1 MLSWAN
7 RVVNHTILENITDYY
22 DIVWHESGKGND
34 NMIERLQR
42 RAAKIIYSST
52 VAELP
57 TVEIIT
63 KLGWEPLNERR
74 EAHLLSLVKKCI
86 RNDVP

>member
-1 MLSWAN
+1 M
-7 RVVNHTILENITDYY
+7 TDYW

-34 NMIERLQR
+34 NMFEHLQR
-42 RAAKIIYSST
+42 RAAIIIYSAT
-52 VAELP
+52 VVELP
-57 TVEIIT
+57 TDEIIT

-74 EAHLLSLVKKCI
+74 EAHFLSLVKKCI